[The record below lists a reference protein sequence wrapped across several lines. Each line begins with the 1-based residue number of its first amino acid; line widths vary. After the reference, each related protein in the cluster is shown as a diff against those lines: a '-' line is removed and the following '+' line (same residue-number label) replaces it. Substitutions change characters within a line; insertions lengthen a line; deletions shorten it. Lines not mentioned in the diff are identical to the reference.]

1 MRLIIRVESEFSVR
15 GRSGEVH
22 VESFHGLNLNE
33 IKSRSVQG
41 QCQKSNPSG
50 VARNSGIRTK
60 YTERSLP

>member
-1 MRLIIRVESEFSVR
+1 MRSIIRVESELSVR

-33 IKSRSVQG
+33 IKSVQG